1 MRTHLLQ
8 LGSKYSAARL
18 VAGTVPK
25 LEISPESG
33 LERAGFLTMKKQGAD
48 WRSWQLRWCVLEGDQ
63 LSWQKTPKIGS
74 DKIKTIGTVSMVGA
88 KIHAGKALTSASR
101 FFRVTPASGE
111 ELFFA
116 GESRKDTVEW
126 VHLLQHA
133 AGHVILT
140 DGQAASDVDP
150 NVDLDALDPSEG
162 KKRSV
167 AVAKGISK
175 AGFVHF
181 RRGKKRW

>member
-1 MRTHLLQ
+1 
-8 LGSKYSAARL
+8 
-18 VAGTVPK
+18 
-25 LEISPESG
+25 
-33 LERAGFLTMKKQGAD
+33 MKKQGAD
-48 WRSWQLRWCVLEGDQ
+48 WRSWQLRWCVLDGDT

-74 DKIKTIGTVSMVGA
+74 NKIKTIGTVSMVGA
-88 KIHAGKALTSASR
+88 KIHAGQALTSASK
-101 FFRVTPASGE
+101 FFRVSPASGE
-111 ELFFA
+111 ELLFA

-140 DGQAASDVDP
+140 DGPAASNADP
-150 NVDLDALDPSEG
+150 TVVLDALDPSEEM
-162 KKRSV
+162 KRHV
-167 AVAKGISK
+167 TVAKSISK